1 MRSSTAVLSLS
12 ALEDVGMGN
21 LVGRKV
27 IVSIGVV
34 APVDGAKMLCCLQ

>member
-1 MRSSTAVLSLS
+1 MRSSTDALSLS

-27 IVSIGVV
+27 TVSTGMV
-34 APVDGAKMLCCLQ
+34 ALECGMNALYCL